1 MLEHTTFKINLW
13 EHATYWIKIYQS
25 KNLQTL
31 TKQCETYHDIAMT
44 MTSFDIPVV
53 TSSPDIDVTLT
64 SSHADGM
71 TTAPGGLTKSKEDTT
86 EGVTAT
92 KMPTPSK
99 KYFFKVLFSIV
110 TGYNCQV
117 IFANLEL
124 NDSVTRTSDSQ
135 PRNFFMKNWNLWQL
149 HSLYVLPVHS
159 AVLTRTWL

>member
-1 MLEHTTFKINLW
+1 M
-13 EHATYWIKIYQS
+13 YQS

-31 TKQCETYHDIAMT
+31 PKQCETYHDIAMT

-86 EGVTAT
+86 EGVTAI

-99 KYFFKVLFSIV
+99 KYFFKVLFSIF

-135 PRNFFMKNWNLWQL
+135 PRTFFYEKLEPLASSFTVCSSSSFSCVNENLAIDSVEYL
-149 HSLYVLPVHS
+149 CT
-159 AVLTRTWL
+159 TRLCT